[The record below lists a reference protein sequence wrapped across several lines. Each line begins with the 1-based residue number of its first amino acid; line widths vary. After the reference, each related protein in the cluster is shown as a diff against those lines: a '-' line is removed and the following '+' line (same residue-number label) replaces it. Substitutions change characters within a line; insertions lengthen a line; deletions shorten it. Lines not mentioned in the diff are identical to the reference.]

1 VKPTSNVPVKS
12 NGYIPGKK
20 SARHKRKRLLKKF
33 LRISIIFLFLF
44 AVIFIAGVLASVI
57 HSNLTGT
64 PVTSATSVNGSVTEE
79 HKTTVLPET
88 QTTSKIYT
96 TEKQT
101 ADTGTSTAASE
112 PSTAYTGD
120 ISWIPSEGLMAP
132 PGYTG
137 KIAYLT
143 FDDGPS
149 LSRTPKI
156 LDILKEYRINAT
168 FFLIGQNIHPS
179 NYSIIKRTFNEG
191 NAIGNHTYDH
201 LAAGSSFEH
210 FKTSVNK
217 TSDLIEQ
224 ITGKRPECFRFPGG
238 SNSGYMKNV
247 IHSAIPWLH
256 DNGYEYFDWSTSTG
270 DGNGNVT
277 YSAQQLCNNAMKVV
291 YAKHLVVLMHDSSI
305 NLNHPHDA
313 VGAVPLIIRALYERG
328 YKFGVLTRHSIAPHF
343 IEH

>member
-1 VKPTSNVPVKS
+1 MPVKPSPKAPVRS
-12 NGYIPGKK
+12 NGFVPGKK
-20 SARHKRKRLLKKF
+20 SARHKRKRLFKKF
-33 LRISIIFLFLF
+33 LRISIIFLFLI
-44 AVIFIAGVLASVI
+44 AVIFIAGVLASLL
-57 HSNLTGT
+57 HSAITGA
-64 PVTSATSVNGSVTEE
+64 PVTSAPSVSVSQ
-79 HKTTVLPET
+79 KTTVLT
-88 QTTSKIYT
+88 QAQTTAETYT

-101 ADTGTSTAASE
+101 AATEVSTTASE
-112 PSTAYTGD
+112 PSTAYSGD
-120 ISWIPSEGLMAP
+120 ISWIPPEGLMAP

-156 LDILKEYRINAT
+156 LDILKAYGINAT
-168 FFLIGQNIHPS
+168 FFLIGQNIHPY
-179 NYSIIKRTFNEG
+179 NYSIIKRAFDEG
-191 NAIGNHTYDH
+191 NVIGNHTYDH

-277 YSAQQLCNNAMKVV
+277 YSAQQLCSNAMKAV
-291 YAKHLVVLMHDSSI
+291 YAKHLVVLMHDSAVDM
-305 NLNHPHDA
+305 NHPHDA
-313 VGAVPLIIRALYERG
+313 VGAVPLIIRALYDRG

-343 IEH
+343 MEH